1 MNELLARD
9 VITPTSPV
17 QGSGAAPL
25 PLVVDLDG
33 TLIKTDLLFETANR
47 FVTHRLLRA
56 PSLLGWLVRGRAVMK
71 AELAERAAPD
81 PATLPYHAP
90 LLEWLG
96 AEKAGGRRLILA
108 TASHRKLATA
118 VADHLGLFDEVLA
131 TEGSVNL
138 KAEHKRD
145 LLVAR
150 FGKGGFDYV
159 GNDLADLPV
168 WAAARHAHVV
178 GASPALLAEA
188 RRQGSV
194 DRVFASERMP
204 AAAALFKC
212 MRPHQWMKNLLIVV
226 PLLSAHRYGDLQ
238 ALWATLWAFI
248 AFGLCAS
255 SVYVLNDLVD
265 VGDDRHH
272 ASKRKRPFAAGQ
284 LSLLAGWVAWPTL
297 LLLSFGLAWAL
308 LPPIFSAVLAGYLVI
323 TMTYSLRFKQYAIL
337 DVLLLAG
344 LYTTR
349 IVAGAAAIAV
359 PLSFWLLTF
368 SMFIF
373 LSLALMKRYS
383 ELRPARHA
391 GKGGKLRGRGYQHD
405 DLEMVASFGS
415 SSGYLSVLVLALYIQ
430 GSDAAQLYQTPRVIW
445 LACPLMLFWISRAW
459 LIAHRGLM
467 HDDPIVFA
475 IKDRISW
482 FTGAGLAAIFA
493 ASGAV
498 S

>member
-1 MNELLARD
+1 MTDSSATTE
-9 VITPTSPV
+9 TPPAQV
-17 QGSGAAPL
+17 GNSGLP

-56 PSLLGWLVRGRAVMK
+56 PSLIGWLFRGRAVMK

-81 PATLPYHAP
+81 AATLPYHEP
-90 LLEWLG
+90 LLAWLH
-96 AEKAGGRRLILA
+96 AEKASGRRLVLA
-108 TASHRKLATA
+108 TASHRTLAEA
-118 VADHLGLFDEVLA
+118 VAGHLGIFDEVLA

-138 KAEHKRD
+138 KSARKRD
-145 LLVAR
+145 LLIAR
-150 FGKGGFDYV
+150 FGEGGYDYV
-159 GNDLADLPV
+159 GNDDADLAV

-178 GASPALLAEA
+178 GASPALLAKA
-188 RRQGSV
+188 RAQSHV
-194 DRVFASERMP
+194 DRVFGSERMP

-212 MRPHQWMKNLLIVV
+212 MRPHQWVKNLLIVV
-226 PLLSAHRYGDLQ
+226 PLLTAHRYGDAQ
-238 ALWATLWAFI
+238 ALSATLWAFI
-248 AFGLCAS
+248 AFGLSAS

-284 LSLLAGWVAWPTL
+284 MSLLAGWVAWPTL
-297 LLLSFGLAWAL
+297 LGLSFLLAAL
-308 LPPIFSAVLAGYLVI
+308 TLPPIFSAVLAAYLVI
-323 TMTYSLRFKQYAIL
+323 TLAYSLRFKQYAVL

-344 LYTTR
+344 LYTIR

-373 LSLALMKRYS
+373 LSLAFMKRFS
-383 ELRPARHA
+383 ELRAARQ
-391 GKGGKLRGRGYQHD
+391 GGKAGTLRGRGYQHD

-415 SSGYLSVLVLALYIQ
+415 AAGYMSVLVLALYIQ

-475 IKDRISW
+475 IKDGVSW
-482 FTGAGLAAIFA
+482 VTGVGLVAIFA

>member
-1 MNELLARD
+1 MNDLAA
-9 VITPTSPV
+9 TEPTTV
-17 QGSGAAPL
+17 TIGGGAAL
-25 PLVVDLDG
+25 PLIVDLDG

-47 FVTHRLLRA
+47 FITHRLLHA
-56 PSLLGWLVRGRAVMK
+56 PSLLGWWVQGRAVMK
-71 AELAERAAPD
+71 AELADRAAPD

-90 LLEWLG
+90 LIEWLK
-96 AEKAGGRRLILA
+96 AEKATGRRVILA

-131 TEGSVNL
+131 TERRVNL

-150 FGKGGFDYV
+150 FGQGGFDYV
-159 GNDLADLPV
+159 GNDDADLPV
-168 WAAARHAHVV
+168 WAAARRAHVV
-178 GASPALLAEA
+178 GASPALLKKA
-188 RRQGSV
+188 RRQGVV
-194 DRVFASERMP
+194 DRVFESERMP
-204 AAAALFKC
+204 LSAALFKC

-238 ALWATLWAFI
+238 ALWATRWAFI

-284 LSLLAGWVAWPTL
+284 LSLLAGWVAWPAL
-297 LLLSFGLAWAL
+297 LMLSFLLAL
-308 LPPIFSAVLAGYLVI
+308 TTLPPIFSAVLAGYLVI
-323 TMTYSLRFKQYAIL
+323 TMAYSLRFKQHAII

-344 LYTTR
+344 LYTIR

-373 LSLALMKRYS
+373 LSLAFMKRFS
-383 ELRPARHA
+383 ELRAARHD
-391 GKGGKLRGRGYQHD
+391 GKAGKLRGRGYQNG
-405 DLEMVASFGS
+405 DLEIVASFGS
-415 SSGYLSVLVLALYIQ
+415 AAGYLAVLVLALYIQ
-430 GSDAAQLYQTPRVIW
+430 GSDAAQLYQTPRMIW

-467 HDDPIVFA
+467 HDDPIIFA
-475 IKDRISW
+475 IKDRASW
-482 FTGAGLAAIFA
+482 CTGVGLAAIFA

-498 S
+498 T

>member
-1 MNELLARD
+1 MNDLPATETT
-9 VITPTSPV
+9 TPIS
-17 QGSGAAPL
+17 GSAGTT

-33 TLIKTDLLFETANR
+33 TLIKTDLLVETANH
-47 FVTHRLLRA
+47 FVTHRLLSA
-56 PSLLGWLVRGRAVMK
+56 PSLLVWLARGRAVMK

-90 LLEWLG
+90 LLDWLKT
-96 AEKAGGRRLILA
+96 EKATGRRMVLA

-138 KAEHKRD
+138 KAERKRD
-145 LLVAR
+145 LLVTR
-150 FGKGGFDYV
+150 FGQGGFDYV
-159 GNDLADLPV
+159 GNDAADLPV
-168 WAAARHAHVV
+168 WAAARQAHVV
-178 GASPALLAEA
+178 GASSTVLAMA
-188 RRQGSV
+188 RSQGPV
-194 DRVFASERMP
+194 DRVFDTERMP
-204 AAAALFKC
+204 GAAALLKC

-226 PLLSAHRYGDLQ
+226 PLLSAHRYGDVQ

-272 ASKRKRPFAAGQ
+272 ASKRRRPFASGQ
-284 LSLLAGWVAWPTL
+284 LSLLVGWVAWPTL
-297 LLLSFGLAWAL
+297 LMLSFLLALAT
-308 LPPIFSAVLAGYLVI
+308 LPLTFAAVLAGYLVI
-323 TMTYSLRFKQYAIL
+323 TMAYSLRFKQYAIL

-344 LYTTR
+344 LYTIR
-349 IVAGAAAIAV
+349 IFAGAAAIAV

-368 SMFIF
+368 SLFIF

-383 ELRPARHA
+383 ELRPARHRGEA
-391 GKGGKLRGRGYQHD
+391 GKLRGRGYQHD
-405 DLEMVASFGS
+405 DLDMVASFGS

-430 GSDAAQLYQTPRVIW
+430 GGEAAQLYQTPRVIW

-475 IKDRISW
+475 IKDRVSW

-498 S
+498 T